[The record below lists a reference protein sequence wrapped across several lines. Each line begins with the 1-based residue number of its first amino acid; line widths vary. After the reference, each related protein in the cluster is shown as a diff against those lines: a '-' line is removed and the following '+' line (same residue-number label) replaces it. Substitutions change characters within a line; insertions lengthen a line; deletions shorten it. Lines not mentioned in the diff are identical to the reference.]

1 MYFSATSCDTTAQET
16 DRPLPPGW
24 HMTGQHNVDFS
35 EGNFPV
41 PLVKA
46 GDDTNRDLEAF
57 LQAAA
62 GEGAGHAHSL
72 DGTQGCSGATFA
84 RTGLTSWRRVAA
96 DRTET

>member
-1 MYFSATSCDTTAQET
+1 LCHIIHALSCPTLRLLVLQEVE
-16 DRPLPPGW
+16 RPLPPSW

-35 EGNFPV
+35 EGSFPV

-62 GEGAGHAHSL
+62 GEGAGRAHRL
-72 DGTQGCSGATFA
+72 
-84 RTGLTSWRRVAA
+84 GL
-96 DRTET
+96 